1 MRILTTLI
9 MLGAPALT
17 PAHELGD
24 SFGPVAR
31 VAHHW
36 FSLHHLPALILVA
49 AIVLGI
55 VAAVRKATSKS

>member
-24 SFGPVAR
+24 SFGTVAR

-49 AIVLGI
+49 ALVVGALAIV
-55 VAAVRKATSKS
+55 RRATSKS

>member
-24 SFGPVAR
+24 SFGTVAR

-49 AIVLGI
+49 ALVVGALAIV
-55 VAAVRKATSKS
+55 RRTTSKS